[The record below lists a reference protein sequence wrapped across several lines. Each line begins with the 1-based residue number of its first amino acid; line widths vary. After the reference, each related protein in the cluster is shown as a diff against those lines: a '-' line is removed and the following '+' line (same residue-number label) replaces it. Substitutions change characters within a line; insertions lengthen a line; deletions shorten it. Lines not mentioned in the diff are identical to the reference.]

1 MAQSISLILGSGG
14 ARGLAHI
21 GVIHE
26 LERRG
31 IAIGAVVGC
40 SMGALVGGLYG
51 AGKLP
56 AFEEWVGGLSQWDVF
71 RFLDISLTS
80 RVGMMKG
87 DLIME
92 HLRTLV
98 GDRQIEDLPLPFT
111 AVAVDIFEQKE
122 VWLNRGDLFDAIRA
136 SIAIPGLFTPK
147 VVGGRTMVDGG
158 LLNPVPVAPATSNDT
173 TLTVAVSLSGRPVA
187 EPLGPNLAAPPVPTL
202 DRYRQNVDDFLNRV
216 QNMLGMENSDEA
228 NPTVHDPTLTDVM
241 LGTFDTMQATIARC
255 RLAAYPPDLLIEIP
269 ANICETHEFHKAAPA
284 ISAGQ
289 YWADRVLNEHAHMFE

>member
-1 MAQSISLILGSGG
+1 MAKRISLILGSGG

-31 IAIGAVVGC
+31 IEIGAVVGC
-40 SMGALVGGLYG
+40 SMGALVGGLYA
-51 AGKLP
+51 AGKLTE
-56 AFEEWVGGLSQWDVF
+56 FKDWVGGLSQWDVF

-98 GDRQIEDLPLPFT
+98 GDRKIEELPLPFT
-111 AVAVDIFEQKE
+111 AVAIDIFEQKE
-122 VWLNRGDLFDAIRA
+122 IWLNRGDLFDAIRA

-147 VVGGRTMVDGG
+147 VIGGRTMVDGG

-173 TLTVAVSLSGRPVA
+173 TLTLAVSLSGRRVS
-187 EPLGPNLAAPPVPTL
+187 EPLGPNLAAPPAPTL
-202 DRYRQNVDDFLNRV
+202 GRYRQNVDDFLNRV
-216 QNMLGMENSDEA
+216 QNMLGLEHREDESPA
-228 NPTVHDPTLTDVM
+228 VHEPTLTDVM
-241 LGTFDTMQATIARC
+241 LGTFDTMQATIARY

-269 ANICETHEFHKAAPA
+269 TNICETHEFHKAVPA

-289 YWADRVLNEHAHMFE
+289 YWADRVLSEHAQMF